1 MPFEMVWS
9 LSVIRVPKPETQT
22 LYDYSVWPMLNLGNR
37 IVLLLLL
44 TGHCVVAVCQDQEI
58 SRAINAPLPEYV
70 QEFFLSDAV
79 RSQEKGELQITFGVH
94 SRHGSGTNAFMKSEF
109 GLTDRL
115 QLSAEVP
122 YDEDIPASSPNRS
135 MPEVGVHYQ
144 IIHGQVPFSLTA
156 GIDVELPL
164 GSSREI
170 EWEPSI
176 IAARAFGK
184 LQVHV
189 GLSTN
194 LQAAKPSFESN
205 LASVYSVDRRWFPTL
220 ELTSKQVHGN
230 DALYLTPGLYR
241 HFQHRLEFGVGVP
254 LGIGGTSSALGIVTK
269 MNWEIGGDGNVS
281 EQRR

>member
-1 MPFEMVWS
+1 
-9 LSVIRVPKPETQT
+9 
-22 LYDYSVWPMLNLGNR
+22 MLKLVNR
-37 IVLLLLL
+37 LLLLVLL
-44 TGHCVVAVCQDQEI
+44 TGHCVLAVCQEI
-58 SRAINAPLPEYV
+58 SRSRNAPLPEYV

-79 RSQEKGELQITFGVH
+79 RIQEKGELQITLGVE

-115 QLSAEVP
+115 QLSAELP
-122 YDEDIPASSPNRS
+122 YEQGDAEIAASSPNWS
-135 MPEVGVHYQ
+135 MPKVGLQYQ

-156 GIDVELPL
+156 GIGVELPL

-189 GLSTN
+189 GLSTDF
-194 LQAAKPSFESN
+194 QAARPSFESN

-220 ELTSKQVHGN
+220 ELTAKQVHGN
-230 DALYLTPGLYR
+230 VALYLTPGLYR
-241 HFQHRLEFGVGVP
+241 HVQHRLEFGVGVP
-254 LGIGGTSSALGIVTK
+254 LGIAGAASALGIVTK
-269 MNWEIGGDGNVS
+269 VNWEIGGGG
-281 EQRR
+281 QRD

>member
-1 MPFEMVWS
+1 
-9 LSVIRVPKPETQT
+9 
-22 LYDYSVWPMLNLGNR
+22 MLKLVNR

-44 TGHCVVAVCQDQEI
+44 TGHCILAVCQDQEI
-58 SRAINAPLPEYV
+58 SRASNAPLPEYV
-70 QEFFLSDAV
+70 QEFFLSDAA

-94 SRHGSGTNAFMKSEF
+94 SRRGSGTNAFMKSEF

-122 YDEDIPASSPNRS
+122 YGEGDEDIPVSSPNWN
-135 MPEVGVHYQ
+135 MPKVGVQYQ

-156 GIDVELPL
+156 GVDVELPL

-176 IAARAFGK
+176 IAARTFGK

-205 LASVYSVDRRWFPTL
+205 VASVYSVDRRWFPTL
-220 ELTSKQVHGN
+220 ELTAKQVHGN

-254 LGIGGTSSALGIVTK
+254 LGIGGSSSALGIVTK
-269 MNWEIGGDGNVS
+269 MNWEIGGDG
-281 EQRR
+281 QRE